1 MKTLIQNAHIFTAC
15 GAEYQNG
22 SILFDES
29 GIISVGTAD
38 PVEADVIVDGSGGW
52 VVPGFIDA
60 HSHLGMEGDSVGF
73 ESDELNESTDPVTP
87 QLSTADAYNPLDR
100 AVMEALEGGVTTVL
114 TGPGSANAIGG
125 KSALVHTGGGKC
137 FEDVVIKA
145 PAAMKFALGENP
157 KSVYGKTNRA
167 PVTRMAT
174 AALIRNA
181 LEKAKRY
188 ANAEDPDYDEK
199 SEALLPVL
207 NGSMQA
213 HFHCHR
219 ADDIFTALRITKEYS
234 LDTVIVHGTEGY
246 TVAELLAAR
255 GVRVLSG
262 PFVTDRSKPEL
273 RSLTVS
279 SPALLTDAGVKTA
292 IITDAPVIPQQYLNV
307 CAALAVREGMKVSDA
322 LCAVT
327 SVPAEILGVDNV
339 IGTLQPGKWA
349 DLCLFDRCPL
359 DIMAR
364 AVRVYVKGVRLV

>member
-1 MKTLIQNAHIFTAC
+1 
-15 GAEYQNG
+15 
-22 SILFDES
+22 
-29 GIISVGTAD
+29 
-38 PVEADVIVDGSGGW
+38 
-52 VVPGFIDA
+52 
-60 HSHLGMEGDSVGF
+60 
-73 ESDELNESTDPVTP
+73 
-87 QLSTADAYNPLDR
+87 
-100 AVMEALEGGVTTVL
+100 
-114 TGPGSANAIGG
+114 
-125 KSALVHTGGGKC
+125 
-137 FEDVVIKA
+137 
-145 PAAMKFALGENP
+145 
-157 KSVYGKTNRA
+157 
-167 PVTRMAT
+167 
-174 AALIRNA
+174 
-181 LEKAKRY
+181 
-188 ANAEDPDYDEK
+188 
-199 SEALLPVL
+199 
-207 NGSMQA
+207 MQA

-262 PFVTDRSKPEL
+262 PFVTERSKPEL

-339 IGTLQPGKWA
+339 IGTLRPGKWA